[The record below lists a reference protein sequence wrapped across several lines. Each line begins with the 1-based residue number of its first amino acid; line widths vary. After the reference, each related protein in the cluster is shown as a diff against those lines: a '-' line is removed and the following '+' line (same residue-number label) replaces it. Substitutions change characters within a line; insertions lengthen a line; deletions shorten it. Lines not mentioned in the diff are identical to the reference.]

1 MESAGGG
8 RARLSRRSF
17 VVPARRSPQE
27 RRERRRDGDTRHGQ
41 EHGDEARASTTTIS
55 CCADCCACGVRR
67 ENFSPF
73 SALFYMRDTLLSA
86 AGALSHP
93 AHVTCTDTPR
103 ATRVIKVASHVTTAR
118 CIPPPSENGLS
129 ATHTLTATFSPRSG
143 GRPSCN
149 ERGFGAPSS
158 SVFAHTSA
166 SPDRGDT
173 FKPKCG
179 KWVSPSSS
187 CQAGSR
193 PKHVSLR
200 HRGWRVGE

>member
-1 MESAGGG
+1 MSFRRFGSAYRCAPRVVCGLTNLARQKGGTLAPPDHRSARGAGASPIG
-8 RARLSRRSF
+8 RYS
-17 VVPARRSPQE
+17 
-27 RRERRRDGDTRHGQ
+27 
-41 EHGDEARASTTTIS
+41 
-55 CCADCCACGVRR
+55 
-67 ENFSPF
+67 F
-73 SALFYMRDTLLSA
+73 SALFHMRDTLLSA

>member
-1 MESAGGG
+1 MYAQSDQ
-8 RARLSRRSF
+8 RSNVLTAVP
-17 VVPARRSPQE
+17 VV
-27 RRERRRDGDTRHGQ
+27 
-41 EHGDEARASTTTIS
+41 
-55 CCADCCACGVRR
+55 CGVRIFR
-67 ENFSPF
+67 PF
-73 SALFYMRDTLLSA
+73 QLSSTCGILYSLLRVRCHTLHM
-86 AGALSHP
+86 SHVRIRH
-93 AHVTCTDTPR
+93 A